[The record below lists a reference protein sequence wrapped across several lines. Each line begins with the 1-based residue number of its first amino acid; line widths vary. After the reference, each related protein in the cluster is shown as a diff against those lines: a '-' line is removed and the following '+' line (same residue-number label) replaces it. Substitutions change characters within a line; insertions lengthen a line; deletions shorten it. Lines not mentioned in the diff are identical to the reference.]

1 MSGRLILLRHGETHA
16 NVEGR
21 LDTRPPGAELTAL
34 GRRQALAFARSGLA
48 APGLLVHSV
57 AVRAAQTAAVIAAE
71 AAVAAQELEG
81 VHEVQAGDLED
92 RTDDDAITHF
102 KAVYQRWHEGD
113 LDLAMPG
120 GESGREVLDRYLSA
134 VEGLR
139 ARHLEGPRAG
149 GGDVVI
155 VSHGCAIRLVAAT
168 LAGVDRRFALDR
180 HLANT
185 EAVVLE
191 PVSEGRWNCVQWG
204 SRTPP
209 FRSVPETQPM
219 APMAEVLG
227 PGDPMG

>member
-1 MSGRLILLRHGETHA
+1 MAQA
-16 NVEGR
+16 N
-21 LDTRPPGAELTAL
+21 
-34 GRRQALAFARSGLA
+34 LA
-48 APGLLVHSV
+48 AIP
-57 AVRAAQTAAVIAAE
+57 
-71 AAVAAQELEG
+71 
-81 VHEVQAGDLED
+81 ED
-92 RTDDDAITHF
+92 RRDRL
-102 KAVYQRWHEGD
+102 RWHEGD